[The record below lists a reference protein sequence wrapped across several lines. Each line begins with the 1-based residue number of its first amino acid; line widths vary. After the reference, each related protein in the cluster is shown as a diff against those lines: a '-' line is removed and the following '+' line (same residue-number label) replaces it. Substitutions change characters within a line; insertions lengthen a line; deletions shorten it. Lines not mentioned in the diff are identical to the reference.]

1 MKIGIRR
8 EDKNEW
14 EARTPLIPEHI
25 AELLRNPGLD
35 FIVQPSS
42 IRTYSDDDYTR
53 SGAVIQEDLSGCDIV
68 FGVKEF
74 PIQFLQPSKTYV
86 FFSHTIKGQSYNM
99 AMLKRL
105 VELKDT
111 LIDYEKIVDDNG
123 RRLVFFGRFA
133 GIAGM
138 IDTFWAFGQRLQ
150 SEGIQTSFAEIRQA
164 RFYTNLTDTKSKLKS
179 IGEEIVRNGLPHLT
193 HPLIFGVTGYGNVSR
208 GAQEILDLFPFIEIQ
223 PDEVASLWKNPN
235 FSRNHLYKVVF
246 KEEHLVKP
254 TYSDAAFDLQDYYKH
269 PEKYESKFDDY
280 LPYLTIIVNAI
291 YWDKMYPRLVTK
303 KYLKTAEIENRAL
316 PLKVI
321 GDITCDV
328 EGSIECNLEDSNPGN
343 PVYVYEPVSQT
354 IRYGYTGKGVVVLA
368 VDNLP
373 CELPKES
380 SAVFSNV
387 LKEFIPSLMKTDF
400 SVSYEALRLSPE
412 LKRATILLNGEF
424 TPEFKY
430 MEKFVV

>member
-1 MKIGIRR
+1 MRIGIRR

-14 EARTPLIPEHI
+14 EARTPLIPEQI
-25 AELLRNPGLD
+25 AELLQNPEME

-42 IRTYSDDDYTR
+42 IRTYSDDDYAR
-53 SGAVIQEDLSGCDIV
+53 SGAVVQEDLSGCNIV
-68 FGVKEF
+68 FGIKEF
-74 PIQFLQPSKTYV
+74 PTQFLQPSKIYI
-86 FFSHTIKGQSYNM
+86 FFSHTIKGQPYNM

-105 VELKDT
+105 VELRDT
-111 LIDYEKIVDDNG
+111 LIDYEKIVDNNG

-150 SEGIQTSFAEIRQA
+150 SEGIRTPFAKIQQA
-164 RFYTNLTDTKSKLKS
+164 RFYANLDDAKSKLKF
-179 IGEEIVRNGLPHLT
+179 IGNEIVGNGLPHLT
-193 HPLIFGVTGYGNVSR
+193 HPLIFGITGYGNVSR
-208 GAQEILDLFPFIEIQ
+208 GAQEILDLFPIIEIK
-223 PDEVASLWKNPN
+223 PNEIASLWKNPN
-235 FSRNHLYKVVF
+235 FSPNHLYKVVF

-254 TYSDAAFDLQDYYKH
+254 IRSDAVFGLQDYYKH

-280 LPYLTIIVNAI
+280 LPYLTVIVNAI

-303 KYLKTAEIENRAL
+303 KYLKTAELENRSL

-328 EGSIECNLEDSNPGN
+328 EGSIECNIQDSNPGN

-354 IRYGYTGKGVVVLA
+354 IQYGHKGKGVVVLA

-380 SAVFSNV
+380 SSIFSNI
-387 LKEFIPSLMKTDF
+387 LKEFIPALSKTDF
-400 SVSYEALRLSPE
+400 SVSFETLQLSPE

-430 MEKFVV
+430 MEKFIA

>member
-25 AELLRNPGLD
+25 KELRQNPGLEF
-35 FIVQPSS
+35 FIQPSS
-42 IRTYSDDDYTR
+42 IRTYSNDDYTCA
-53 SGAVIQEDLSGCDIV
+53 GAVVQEDLSDCDIV

-74 PIQFLQPSKTYV
+74 PIQFLQPSKPYI

-123 RRLVFFGRFA
+123 QRLVFFGRFA
-133 GIAGM
+133 GIAGT

-150 SEGIQTSFAEIRQA
+150 SEGVRTPFAEIRQA
-164 RFYTNLTDTKSKLKS
+164 RFYADLGEAKSKLKS
-179 IGEEIVRNGLPHLT
+179 IGEEIVRKGFPHLS

-208 GAQEILDLFPFIEIQ
+208 GAQEILDLFPVIEIQ
-223 PDEVASLWKNPN
+223 PQEVASLWKNPN
-235 FSRNHLYKVVF
+235 FSRNHIYKVVF
-246 KEEHLVKP
+246 KEEHIVKP
-254 TYSDAAFDLQDYYKH
+254 IRSGMAFDLQDYYKH
-269 PEKYESKFDDY
+269 PEKYESKFEDY
-280 LPYLTIIVNAI
+280 MPYPTVIINAI

-303 KYLKTAEIENRAL
+303 KYLKTAEIENRVL

-328 EGSIECNLEDSNPGN
+328 EGSIECNIEDSNPGN
-343 PVYVYEPVSQT
+343 PVYVYEPMSQT
-354 IRYGYTGKGVVVLA
+354 IRYGYTGKGIVVLA

-387 LKEFIPSLMKTDF
+387 LKKFIPSLVKTDF
-400 SVSYEALRLSPE
+400 SAQYDALQLSPE

-424 TPEFKY
+424 TPTFKY